1 MKKLLLPLLLLSL
14 LLFGCARSPVQ
25 PVPAPDTP
33 GPAPVEPPLPTAAPE
48 PLWWE
53 GVTVDDLPAVP
64 AAPEEIL
71 AGAQAFYLL
80 SELPEQD
87 IALYG
92 YGGSVLEDADFSGV
106 LLRRGDTLTPFDQAY
121 LPAVEPVLPE
131 LWWADFDGDGASE
144 LAVKYMIRNH
154 TRSHVF
160 ELHFYAP
167 EEGGGWSDCGLTD
180 SDADALLAQQV
191 AYAYDPGSRTITAA
205 LPDERVSYRL
215 GDQDPEPAGDAPLCF
230 LDRTFY
236 RYRDG
241 SFTGVYGTGVL
252 LQGLG
257 TPCYFASV
265 TADVRYDGASVSL
278 EHLHLTALGGV

>member
-1 MKKLLLPLLLLSL
+1 M
-14 LLFGCARSPVQ
+14 
-25 PVPAPDTP
+25 
-33 GPAPVEPPLPTAAPE
+33 
-48 PLWWE
+48 
-53 GVTVDDLPAVP
+53 
-64 AAPEEIL
+64 
-71 AGAQAFYLL
+71 
-80 SELPEQD
+80 
-87 IALYG
+87 
-92 YGGSVLEDADFSGV
+92 
-106 LLRRGDTLTPFDQAY
+106 RRRRA
-121 LPAVEPVLPE
+121 
-131 LWWADFDGDGASE
+131 
-144 LAVKYMIRNH
+144 
-154 TRSHVF
+154 
-160 ELHFYAP
+160 
-167 EEGGGWSDCGLTD
+167 GGWTDCGLTD
-180 SDADALLAQQV
+180 SDVDALLAQQV
-191 AYAYDPGSRTITAA
+191 AYAYDPGSRTVTAA